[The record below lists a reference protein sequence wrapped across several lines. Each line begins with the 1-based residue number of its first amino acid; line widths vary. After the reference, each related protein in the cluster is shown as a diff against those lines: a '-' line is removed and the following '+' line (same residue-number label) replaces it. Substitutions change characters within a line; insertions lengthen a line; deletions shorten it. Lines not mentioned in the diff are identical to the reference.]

1 MGKRKDSMALFE
13 AISRTKAKQ
22 GQVLPP
28 HVGISPQPIKAESR
42 TVLYTPPADAS
53 TDAAAQTPSVPG
65 AAVPPSAAAARA
77 QAFAAAQQTLAPQ
90 VPELPVVQTST
101 SYSDT
106 GRFVLTK
113 VHIVGLAVVVVAVL
127 VGVWCFVHPSQPASS
142 AAGNAVT
149 AERVGADTPLP
160 IPVAPLFQA
169 GKYYLVVESIK
180 GDHKADA
187 EAIADWLSKKHDPET
202 QAVVRQNSG
211 SGNWEVLTT
220 KAFTEVPYT
229 VLNGKV
235 SYKVEPTRFAKKIEK
250 LGSEYFA
257 QFPGTYQFKQT
268 RRNGNVEE
276 FAPSYVKIKQDSN

>member
-1 MGKRKDSMALFE
+1 MAKRKDSMALFE

-53 TDAAAQTPSVPG
+53 TNAADQTPAVPG

-77 QAFAAAQQTLAPQ
+77 QAMAAAQQTLAPQ
-90 VPELPVVQTST
+90 VPELPVVQTSVP
-101 SYSDT
+101 YSGT
-106 GRFVLTK
+106 GHFVLTK

-127 VGVWCFVHPSQPASS
+127 VGVWYFVHPSQPVSNV
-142 AAGNAVT
+142 AGNAVA
-149 AERVGADTPLP
+149 AERVGAETALP

-180 GDHKADA
+180 GDRKADA
-187 EAIADWLSKKHDPET
+187 EAIADWLNKKHDAEI
-202 QAVVRQNSG
+202 QAVVRQNSR

-229 VLNGKV
+229 ILNGKV
-235 SYKVEPTRFAKKIEK
+235 SCKVEPTRFAKKIEK
-250 LGSEYFA
+250 LGDEYFA

-268 RRNGNVEE
+268 RKSGNVTE
-276 FAPSYVKIKQDSN
+276 FAPSYVKMTQDSN